1 MTLWIGLTG
10 GIGTGKSTVSNI
22 LKAMSIQVV
31 DADAIARD
39 IVEPGQP
46 ALDEITS
53 RFGKDILNSDG
64 TLNRDL
70 LGKYVFNHQTQREEL
85 EAILH
90 PRIQAEVKR
99 RRQEA
104 EEKGVPLLVY
114 DVPLLFEKKMQ
125 TQFDEVILVSC
136 SEEIQVQRLKKRTN
150 WSLQEIQNRLRAQLP
165 LSQKEK
171 LASWIIFNNGTLA
184 ELEVET
190 RKILN
195 EIDSKRKT
203 S

>member
-1 MTLWIGLTG
+1 
-10 GIGTGKSTVSNI
+10 
-22 LKAMSIQVV
+22 MSIQVV